1 MVDAVPQYL
10 DPALAATPPRP
21 PGFRAGDYPQ
31 QANAAGLVYWT
42 IGVSTRAIRQ
52 PFGDA
57 VGAPLH
63 YEYDLCLT
71 NLVAVDCRGDP
82 EHPDDRSVVQIAQSN
97 PPQAGLVFPT
107 WFWFDWVRSTVSATA
122 YYNKSLAT
130 KAPSAYCGQQVRAGV
145 ERPAL
150 GVTGLASN
158 GGSYHTAL
166 TDVVLAAPGSATKG
180 TLDCPLIAE
189 DGSAAA
195 PQPLRVPCWVGRW
208 GFKGV
213 TGQVLAAGTSTQ
225 NLGFILKLKPLSLP
239 FTENAAA
246 LKIEFAAQT
255 AEYGCEVYGAC
266 SYTMAFVQN
275 SATYSDMN
283 FSAGGPPYPCKV
295 YGDRCWKNL
304 DLGAYIQVFLT
315 PMGDTWQAV
324 VAISQMRAER
334 QAAGGRYV
342 LYSNF
347 SPGFYHQK
355 SGVSLTKL
363 ADDVSATVVGIGTTT
378 TVTKNLFGGEASL
391 TVEIAVSAIG
401 KVTKCE
407 ARITRNASVTNL
419 GPGWHDK
426 FVKL

>member
-1 MVDAVPQYL
+1 MVDATPGYL
-10 DPALAATPPRP
+10 DPALGATPPRP

-63 YEYDLCLT
+63 YEYDLCPT

-82 EHPDDRSVVQIAQSN
+82 ENPDDRSVVQIAQNN

-107 WFWFDWVRSTVSATA
+107 WFWFDWVRSTASASA

-130 KAPSAYCGQQVRAGV
+130 KAPSAYCGQQVRAGT

-150 GVTGLASN
+150 AVTALSAN
-158 GGSYHTAL
+158 GGTYHTAL
-166 TDVVLAAPGSATKG
+166 TDVVLAAPGSATKN

-189 DGSAAA
+189 DGSAVA

-208 GFKGV
+208 GFKGA
-213 TGQVLAAGTSTQ
+213 TGQVLAGGTSTQ
-225 NLGFILKLKPLSLP
+225 NLGFVLKLRPLMLS
-239 FTENAAA
+239 FVENAVA
-246 LKIEFAAQT
+246 LKIAFTAQS

-266 SYTMAFVQN
+266 AYTMAFVQPP
-275 SATYSDMN
+275 ATFLVTDTAQS
-283 FSAGGPPYPCKV
+283 GPPYPCKA
-295 YGDRCWKNL
+295 YGDSCWKNI

-315 PMGDTWQAV
+315 PLGNAWTV
-324 VAISQMRAER
+324 IVAIHQLRAER
-334 QAAGGRYV
+334 QASGHYI

-347 SPGFYHQK
+347 SPGSYHQK
-355 SGVSLTKL
+355 TSVSLTKL
-363 ADDVSATVVGIGTTT
+363 PDDVSATTVGIGTTT

-407 ARITRNASVTNL
+407 ARITRNATVTNL

>member
-10 DPALAATPPRP
+10 DPALGATPPRP

-31 QANAAGLVYWT
+31 QANATGLVLWT
-42 IGVSTRAIRQ
+42 VGVSTRAIRA

-63 YEYDLCLT
+63 YEYDLCPT
-71 NLVAVDCRGDP
+71 NLMAVDCRGDP
-82 EHPDDRSVVQIAQSN
+82 ENPDDRSVVQIAQNN

-107 WFWFDWVRSTVSATA
+107 WFWFDWVRSTASASA

-130 KAPSAYCGQQVRAGV
+130 KAPSAYVGQVVRAGV
-145 ERPAL
+145 ERPVLA
-150 GVTGLASN
+150 VTTLASN
-158 GGSYHTAL
+158 GGAYHTGL
-166 TDVVLAAPGSATKG
+166 TDVVLAAPGSATKA
-180 TLDCPLIAE
+180 TLDCPLVAE
-189 DGSAAA
+189 DGSAPA

-208 GFKGV
+208 GFRGV
-213 TGQVLAAGTSTQ
+213 AGQVLAGGTPTQ
-225 NLGFILKLKPLSLP
+225 NLGFVLKLRPLTLS

-246 LKIEFAAQT
+246 LKIAFTAQT

-266 SYTMAFVQN
+266 SYSMAYVQN
-275 SATYSDMN
+275 AATYQTTDT
-283 FSAGGPPYPCKV
+283 AQPGPPYPCKA
-295 YGDRCWKNL
+295 YGDRCWKNI

-315 PMGDTWQAV
+315 PMGDIWQAV
-324 VAISQMRAER
+324 VAISQLRAER
-334 QAAGGRYV
+334 QASGRYV

-355 SGVSLTKL
+355 TNLSLTKL
-363 ADDVSATVVGIGTTT
+363 ADDVSATTVGIGTTT
-378 TVTKNLFGGEASL
+378 IVTRNLFGGEASL
-391 TVEIAVSAIG
+391 TVEIAVSATG
-401 KVTKCE
+401 KVTLCE

-419 GPGWHDK
+419 GPGWHDT